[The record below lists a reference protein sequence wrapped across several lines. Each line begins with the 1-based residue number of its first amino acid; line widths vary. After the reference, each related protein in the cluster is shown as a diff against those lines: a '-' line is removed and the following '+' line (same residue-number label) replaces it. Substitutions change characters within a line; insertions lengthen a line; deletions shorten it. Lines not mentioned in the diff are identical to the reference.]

1 MYTILLSI
9 TTENCSTTEAATTEF
24 SWVLPICIVVLS
36 TFTSIVVSLISLRC
50 NMNIKLKQFRIENV
64 TKQRINDFLEIK
76 RISAEICTMTEIQV
90 IKRIKGDIDLQKLI
104 LESKKMDFLFK
115 MKYEQDR
122 QVIEIK
128 NALIDSVQN
137 YLDSKNDVD
146 IDNIRLYNKLF
157 SKIVEL
163 FTYTS
168 WQLIKQQVKKGIIN
182 STDEFCLI
190 FFDKK
195 VRANYLSE
203 DDETLITNILK
214 NTDSQKTTRKI

>member
-9 TTENCSTTEAATTEF
+9 TTEICSTTEAASTEF
-24 SWVLPICIVVLS
+24 SWVLPICIVVFS
-36 TFTSIVVSLISLRC
+36 TLTSIAVSLFSLRC
-50 NMNIKLKQFRIENV
+50 NMKLKLKQFRIENV
-64 TKQRINDFLEIK
+64 TKQRIDDFLEIK

-90 IKRIKGDIDLQKLI
+90 IKGIKGDIDLQKLI

-115 MKYEQDR
+115 MKYKQDR

-128 NALIDSVQN
+128 NALIDSVQI
-137 YLDSKNDVD
+137 YWDSKNEVD

-168 WQLIKQQVKKGIIN
+168 WQLIKQQVKEGIIN

-190 FFDKK
+190 FFDKE

-203 DDETLITNILK
+203 DDEALINNILQ
-214 NTDSQKTTRKI
+214 NTDSQKTTHKM